1 MPFGLKPDEFES
13 IRAVFRE
20 FPEIEEVI
28 IFGSR
33 AMGNFKPAS
42 DIDLVLKGRITDDIL
57 ARVRSHLNEDLP
69 LAYIFDV
76 FSQSAITHKS
86 LQEHIAQF
94 GKSFYRLQDKR

>member
-1 MPFGLKPDEFES
+1 MSFGFKSDELEM

-33 AMGNFKPAS
+33 AMGNYKPAS
-42 DIDLVLKGRITDDIL
+42 DVDLALKGHITKDIL
-57 ARVRSHLNEDLP
+57 ARIRMRLNEDLP

-76 FSQSAITHKS
+76 FDLSTISHKA
-86 LQEHIAQF
+86 LLDHIAQHGRTF
-94 GKSFYRLQDKR
+94 FAAKTP